1 MALIDGTFYI
11 DWALSKPV
19 LAILGVINAGMGI
32 ATAIGALCFMGVPF
46 TDIVGV
52 MPFLVVPVGTNNMFL
67 MVATV
72 RRTNRAFPAE
82 IRVGEC
88 MSDAAI
94 SVFITSLTDAFSF
107 GVGTITDI
115 PAVQIFCF
123 YTCAAITCTF
133 LYQITFF
140 AAWLSVIIKWES
152 EGRHCLFLKSTVPDC
167 YKDFSSFFHR
177 IFWLG
182 SRPHKNIDNLMVNR
196 KESAVAYFFQ
206 NWYAPI
212 LMQPTVRVISILWYC
227 VYLTFGIYGCMQ
239 LREGLE
245 PINLLVEDSY
255 AVPHYKVLEKYFWHY
270 GPTVQIVV
278 SNAPDLRDPRERQR
292 IKSMIHTFANS
303 KHTIGDESI
312 QFWMDEMDRYY
323 TDELKINYTTSM
335 FYEAAKHFFAAKKT
349 SYWPEDV
356 KWGIMKDRTIGITAF
371 RLVFITNQN
380 FDKF

>member
-11 DWALSKPV
+11 DWVLSKPV
-19 LAILGVINAGMGI
+19 LAIIGVINAGMGI
-32 ATAIGALCFMGVPF
+32 ATAIGALSFAGVPF

-88 MSDAAI
+88 LSDAAI
-94 SVFITSLTDAFSF
+94 S
-107 GVGTITDI
+107 
-115 PAVQIFCF
+115 
-123 YTCAAITCTF
+123 
-133 LYQITFF
+133 ITFF

-152 EGRHCLFLKSTVPDC
+152 EGRHCIFLKSTVPDC
-167 YKDFSSFFHR
+167 YKDFSSIFHR

-182 SRPHKNIDNLMVNR
+182 SRPHKNIDNLAVNK

-212 LMQPTVRVISILWYC
+212 LMQPTVRFMSILWYF
-227 VYLTFGIYGCMQ
+227 VYLTFGIYGCLQ

-255 AVPHYKVLEKYFWHY
+255 AVPHYKALEKYFWHY
-270 GPTVQIVV
+270 GPTVQV
-278 SNAPDLRDPRERQR
+278 
-292 IKSMIHTFANS
+292 
-303 KHTIGDESI
+303 
-312 QFWMDEMDRYY
+312 
-323 TDELKINYTTSM
+323 
-335 FYEAAKHFFAAKKT
+335 
-349 SYWPEDV
+349 
-356 KWGIMKDRTIGITAF
+356 MKE
-371 RLVFITNQN
+371 N
-380 FDKF
+380 